1 MSPINGFSLKRES
14 IFIPKRWKAA
24 ALILLMFSVLLA
36 ACAGSPAPTPTP
48 TATASLSDPNTPVTR
63 AQAAIVVLLGI
74 HGNAYLPP
82 PATGIVFTDV
92 PANLF
97 GAAWIEQFTL
107 EGITSGCGGGM
118 YCPDRNVTRAQMAI
132 FLLRGKYGSAY
143 VPPAGRG
150 IFTDVPLG
158 SPTIDWVEQFV
169 NEGIA
174 TECGTGIYCPE
185 REVTR
190 AEMAVFL
197 DKTFTL
203 R

>member
-1 MSPINGFSLKRES
+1 MSPVNEFSLKHKS
-14 IFIPKRWKAA
+14 LSIPKRWTAA
-24 ALILLMFSVLLA
+24 ALIVLMFSVLLT
-36 ACAGSPAPTPTP
+36 ACGGNSTPTP
-48 TATASLSDPNTPVTR
+48 AATASVNNVDAPVTR
-63 AQAAIVVLLGI
+63 AQAAIVILLGM

-92 PANLF
+92 PATLF

-107 EGITSGCGGGM
+107 EGITSGCGGGL

-143 VPPAGRG
+143 VPPAGKG
-150 IFTDVPLG
+150 IFTDVPPG
-158 SPTIDWVEQFV
+158 SAAIDWVEQFV

-174 TECGTGIYCPE
+174 SGCGTGIYCPE

-197 DKTFTL
+197 EKTFTL